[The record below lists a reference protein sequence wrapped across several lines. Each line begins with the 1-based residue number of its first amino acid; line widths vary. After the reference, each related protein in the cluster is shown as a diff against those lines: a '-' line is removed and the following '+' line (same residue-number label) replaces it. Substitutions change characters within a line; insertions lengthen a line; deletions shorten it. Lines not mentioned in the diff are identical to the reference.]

1 MNLDSLNKW
10 LTLAANLGVIA
21 GIIFLAIEVQQNT
34 RMMSAQTRDAMTERL
49 TNWQLAISTD
59 QYAAS
64 IYIRGSNG
72 QELDVA
78 NGERLSFLLMVN
90 ANLRIWENEW
100 YQFQIGLYDETEFAP
115 RLERWGRTMA
125 STGYRQAWQIFRGQ
139 FSPGFREEIDS
150 VVGFD
155 GIDE

>member
-10 LTLAANLGVIA
+10 LMLAANVGVIA

-59 QYAAS
+59 QYASS
-64 IYIRGSNG
+64 IYFKGNAG
-72 QELDVA
+72 QELDVES
-78 NGERLSFLLMVN
+78 GERVSFLLMVN

-100 YQFQIGLYDETEFAP
+100 YQFQIGLFDETEFAP
-115 RLERWGRTMA
+115 RLERWSRTMD
-125 STGYRQAWQIFRGQ
+125 SPGYRQAWQLFRGQ
-139 FSPGFREEIDS
+139 FSPEFKTVIDS
-150 VVGFD
+150 IVGL
-155 GIDE
+155 DE